1 MGSTTNPTKV
11 TTHMTNDRAQ
21 VRLRM
26 GDLEIEYEGAASFLT
41 SELVALVREV
51 ASLHV
56 ARTAPASEDEADP
69 PKSAAKSQGLVD
81 LSMTNVATRL
91 NAKTGPELAIAAA
104 AFLTISQGRELFTRR
119 DILATMK
126 AAPAH
131 YKKSM
136 SGNLSKSLQR
146 LLKDQRLNE
155 TDGNQYALTVGE
167 KEGLSASLGDDS

>member
-1 MGSTTNPTKV
+1 
-11 TTHMTNDRAQ
+11 MTNDRAQ

-51 ASLHV
+51 ASLH
-56 ARTAPASEDEADP
+56 AERTTPASEDEADP
-69 PKSAAKSQGLVD
+69 PESAADSQGPVN
-81 LSMTNVATRL
+81 LSMANVATRL
-91 NAKTGPELAIAAA
+91 NANTGPELAIAAA
-104 AFLTISQGRELFTRR
+104 AFLTICQEHEVFTRK
-119 DILATMK
+119 DILGTMQ

-136 SGNLSKSLQR
+136 SSNLSKSLQR

-155 TDGNQYALTVGE
+155 TAGNQYALTVGE
-167 KEGLSASLGDDS
+167 KDRLSASLADDS